1 MTLRVTASSSR
12 DGATSPLG
20 WLWNRMIAA
29 ALDRMAGLTTSS
41 GQAGADEIV
50 PVETMFRPMI
60 LFLPSS
66 RITPEY

>member
-1 MTLRVTASSSR
+1 
-12 DGATSPLG
+12 
-20 WLWNRMIAA
+20 
-29 ALDRMAGLTTSS
+29 MAGLTTSS